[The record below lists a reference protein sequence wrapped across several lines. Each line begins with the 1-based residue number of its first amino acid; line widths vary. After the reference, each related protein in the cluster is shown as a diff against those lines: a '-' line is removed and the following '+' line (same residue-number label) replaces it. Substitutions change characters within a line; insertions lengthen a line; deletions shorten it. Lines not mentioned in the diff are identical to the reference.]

1 MNQPVL
7 RLDGKT
13 VVITGSAE
21 RAGREFAR
29 RFAESGASVV
39 VNHWKQPAEAEETVE
54 LIRSEGGDATAIE
67 ADVSDASAARALVE
81 KTVAWKGDLSV
92 LIHNASSLRSKE
104 FEDVTEDDFDHSF
117 GINIRGPFFLSQE
130 AAKVMKKQGHGRII
144 ALVGNSTSEAWPNL
158 IPHSLSKTALI
169 RLMEQLAVALSPIVQ
184 CNAVAPTQFFRSDDG
199 TNDAL
204 RRYRGEPVVE
214 GDTYRVGTRYEFR
227 NGDADDVAE
236 TLLYLSTCS
245 PFLTGTVIRL
255 DGGKA
260 LY

>member
-1 MNQPVL
+1 MNQTLEGQTVL
-7 RLDGKT
+7 
-13 VVITGSAE
+13 ITGAAE

-29 RFAESGASVV
+29 RFAAAGAAVV
-39 VNHWKQPAEAEETVE
+39 VNHWQQAERAAETVDM
-54 LIRSEGGDATAIE
+54 IGAEGGQAIALE
-67 ADVSDASAARALVE
+67 ADASEPAHARSLVE
-81 KTVAWKGDLSV
+81 RAAAWRGDLSV
-92 LIHNASSLRSKE
+92 LIHNASSLRAKE
-104 FEDVTEDDFDHSF
+104 FEDVTESDFDAAF

-130 AAKVMKKQGHGRII
+130 AAKVMKTQGHGRII
-144 ALVGNSTSEAWPNL
+144 ALVGNSTTEAWPNL
-158 IPHSLSKTALI
+158 IPHGVSKTALV
-169 RLMEQLAVALSPIVQ
+169 RLMEQLAVALSPTVQ

-204 RRYRGEPVVE
+204 RRYRGEAVID

-236 TLLYLSTCS
+236 TLLFLSTCS
-245 PFLTGTVIRL
+245 PYLTGNVIRL